1 MSAPLSPPR
10 RSDVGVRVATAIIT
24 VLAAGGVVLY
34 ATTTDTLDTARA
46 DVRAPQLQAPDGAA
60 GNSAGSA
67 SASGGAAAT
76 SGSGGSSGS
85 SGSQVVT
92 GSDLLRRVPILPGRR
107 IVENRPGLG
116 AGNRLLVFVAP
127 GSESATVSYYKAA
140 LAGFGVTWEPD
151 SPAQPRRGGGNGYRG
166 DIRAGTTV
174 LGNLN
179 VSGLAT
185 VYVERPQAGYVTV
198 ELEAD
203 TTASR

>member
-46 DVRAPQLQAPDGAA
+46 DVQAPQVQPQGGAA
-60 GNSAGSA
+60 GNSAGS
-67 SASGGAAAT
+67 
-76 SGSGGSSGS
+76 SGS
-85 SGSQVVT
+85 SESPGSAQSSASPAPQVVT
-92 GSDLLRRVPILPGRR
+92 GSDLLRRFPILPGRR

-151 SPAQPRRGGGNGYRG
+151 PPAQPRRGGGNGYRG

-203 TTASR
+203 TTAGR